1 LEALPSLGTTY
12 IRDGGDVLWDL
23 VHQFGQGIIKL
34 GDLFLKKVDL
44 LEQAVHLDMYAIDR
58 PALRRRTGRS
68 CRGGAR
74 GWLIC
79 SRFVYALVIDC
90 CQ

>member
-1 LEALPSLGTTY
+1 MEALPSLGTAY

-23 VHQFGQGIIKL
+23 VHQLGQGNIEL
-34 GDLFLKKVDL
+34 GDLFRKKVDL
-44 LEQAVHLDMYAIDR
+44 LDQAVHLDADGIDR
-58 PALRRRTGRS
+58 PALRRRTGPPR
-68 CRGGAR
+68 RGGAR

-79 SRFVYALVIDC
+79 RRFVYALVIDC